1 MTDKDDKDKG
11 NIFPGEA
18 NTLTESATKK
28 QVEGKKRKVSDF
40 TVDDYKE
47 FLDGFNSIGTKV
59 RDEQLNA
66 KESLLKLDKSVAKEF
81 DIEYSPWQTKVFDTL
96 YSVAG
101 INVYKA
107 GIEKKLDEF
116 DNTTVALKKDLQG
129 RELILYGRTEFVPPS
144 ISENGIPLKQTSR
157 IREKDKGL
165 EFKLDELKFN
175 ASQLKRN
182 YDLGELRLS
191 ELRAKIHD
199 VESSVTNL
207 DPEKDNTAPE
217 KIVQYGREKHKLVG
231 ELKKIETLQNR
242 AYINAKGSTASM
254 DALNKLIIR
263 ERVTINDATDSY
275 FMSSSKTEVLRIY
288 VNDRKNG
295 STIGEIAD
303 KMQFLTDGTA
313 NVDDA
318 TQIYDGDHLE
328 KLGRIRA
335 AKDVSTTSASGSE
348 IDLQFKD
355 LEDSSVVGRSS
366 YMADFAAYT
375 Y

>member
-1 MTDKDDKDKG
+1 
-11 NIFPGEA
+11 
-18 NTLTESATKK
+18 
-28 QVEGKKRKVSDF
+28 
-40 TVDDYKE
+40 
-47 FLDGFNSIGTKV
+47 
-59 RDEQLNA
+59 
-66 KESLLKLDKSVAKEF
+66 
-81 DIEYSPWQTKVFDTL
+81 
-96 YSVAG
+96 
-101 INVYKA
+101 
-107 GIEKKLDEF
+107 
-116 DNTTVALKKDLQG
+116 
-129 RELILYGRTEFVPPS
+129 
-144 ISENGIPLKQTSR
+144 
-157 IREKDKGL
+157 
-165 EFKLDELKFN
+165 
-175 ASQLKRN
+175 
-182 YDLGELRLS
+182 
-191 ELRAKIHD
+191 
-199 VESSVTNL
+199 
-207 DPEKDNTAPE
+207 
-217 KIVQYGREKHKLVG
+217 
-231 ELKKIETLQNR
+231 LQNR